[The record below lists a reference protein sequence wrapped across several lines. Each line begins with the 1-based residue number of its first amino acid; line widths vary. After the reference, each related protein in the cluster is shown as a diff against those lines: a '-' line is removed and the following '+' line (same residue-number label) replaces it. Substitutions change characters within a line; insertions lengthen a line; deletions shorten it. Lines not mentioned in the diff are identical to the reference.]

1 MRAVRL
7 AVAALALLFIGMT
20 SSASASPNAATQSV
34 AVASFAFTPVSL
46 TINIGDSVKWTNSDP
61 ATHTV
66 TSDTGAFNSTL
77 QPSSGTFT
85 FQFASAGTFA
95 YHCAV
100 HPSMTGSIIVR
111 SAATAPP
118 TPPPTVPPTAPPT
131 AAPTARPTVA
141 PTPQPTVAPTP
152 EPTLAPTPT
161 IAATPT
167 QTAAPATTA
176 PVAVASPS
184 TAPTSGATRVTAVPA
199 EDGPPLPLIVGGA
212 AAIVI
217 GLGALA
223 WVLLRR

>member
-1 MRAVRL
+1 MR
-7 AVAALALLFIGMT
+7 F
-20 SSASASPNAATQSV
+20 AT
-34 AVASFAFTPVSL
+34 
-46 TINIGDSVKWTNSDP
+46 
-61 ATHTV
+61 
-66 TSDTGAFNSTL
+66 
-77 QPSSGTFT
+77 
-85 FQFASAGTFA
+85 
-95 YHCAV
+95 
-100 HPSMTGSIIVR
+100 
-111 SAATAPP
+111 
-118 TPPPTVPPTAPPT
+118 
-131 AAPTARPTVA
+131 RPTVA